1 MRRILGM
8 MILAMAYL
16 LPGANVLR
24 AWEKAPFF
32 SLPQLESGE
41 QVSLDD
47 FRGQI
52 VVLDFFN
59 ANCDECVRIS
69 WELESDVQEYYAVR
83 SGNPHGIAVQVVA
96 VNSMAAEQEDMEA
109 FLQKTELGMVLNDPE
124 GTLLQR
130 YGCAGLPFVVV
141 IDATVTGPGAAAPR
155 VVFRQA
161 KYAGLKRLR
170 DAIDAI
176 TGQNEPAASSPGT
189 PVNTAP
195 GSDLA
200 LPFLEREQQTAHET
214 TLDMAAMMASDIYL
228 TDMLAE
234 YRQKRPSSEFSLAV
248 SYRPTRMDFKSES
261 LGLRRYKRLEE
272 DRCGI
277 QGSVSS
283 DLNDTLTV
291 KMDGG
296 AYDGFQ
302 TYRALWMDEYNRLKF
317 GDRGTAGGGLSG
329 YRSAD
334 PWGYNASPS
343 LRWEYLP
350 DQGFADA
357 GVAYQYDRVS
367 PGYEGG
373 PPVVRLRDNYETVS
387 GYLSS
392 ENVLT
397 RRLRTMVGGRIDDT
411 TERETRVTLQS
422 ALNYAL
428 AEDWVVRLAV
438 GYAKERPQF
447 SAKSASAVLER
458 DWHGTWFLSVFGR
471 YYEDTSEI
479 DYGIANDAAAPP
491 LKTYQVGL
499 GVRRKGSRSTIKFDI
514 GPCFSRYALHPRRNT
529 DFDQL
534 YKDRDWLSLQAA
546 LQYQF

>member
-8 MILAMAYL
+8 MILVLAFL
-16 LPGANVLR
+16 LPGAHVLH
-24 AWEKAPFF
+24 AGEKAPFF

-59 ANCDECVRIS
+59 ANCDDCSRIS
-69 WELESDVQEYYAVR
+69 WELESEVQEYYAAR
-83 SGNPHGIAVQVVA
+83 SGNPHGLAVQVVA
-96 VNSMAAEQEDMEA
+96 INSEAAEQKDMEA
-109 FLQKTELGMVLNDPE
+109 FLQKTELGMVLDDPE

-130 YGCAGLPFVVV
+130 YGGAGLPYVVV
-141 IDATVTGPGAAAPR
+141 IDATVTGPGAATPR
-155 VVFRQA
+155 VVLRQA
-161 KYAGLKRLR
+161 KYEGLKKMRE
-170 DAIDAI
+170 AIDAI
-176 TGQNEPAASSPGT
+176 TGQPEPGASIPGT
-189 PVNTAP
+189 PSDTAP

-200 LPFLEREQQTAHET
+200 LPILEREQQAVHET
-214 TLDMAAMMASDIYL
+214 TLDMAAMMASDVYVS
-228 TDMLAE
+228 DVLAQ
-234 YRQKRPSSEFSLAV
+234 YRQKRPSSEFSLAA
-248 SYRPTRMDFKSES
+248 SYRPTRMDFNET
-261 LGLRRYKRLEE
+261 LGLGRYKRLEE
-272 DRCGI
+272 DRYGL

-283 DLNDTLTV
+283 DLNDTLTL

-317 GDRGTAGGGLSG
+317 GDRYILGGG

-350 DQGFADA
+350 DAGFADA
-357 GVAYQYDRVS
+357 GVSYQHDRVS

-373 PPVVRLRDNYETVS
+373 PPVVRMRDTYETVS
-387 GYLSS
+387 SYLSF

-411 TERETRVTLQS
+411 TEREKRVTLQS

-438 GYAKERPQF
+438 GYAKENPQF

-458 DWHGTWFLSVFGR
+458 DWHGTWFFSVFGR
-471 YYEDTSEI
+471 YYEDTGEV
-479 DYGIANDAAAPP
+479 DYGIANEAAAPP
-491 LKTYQVGL
+491 LKTYQAGL
-499 GVRRKGSRSTIKFDI
+499 GMRRKGTRSTIKFDI
-514 GPCFSRYALHPRRNT
+514 GPCFSRYEPHPERNT

-546 LQYQF
+546 FQYQF